1 MLRFMKSARPTNA
14 TPPKVPGPTSVAAP
28 TRYVAVQQRGL
39 ISLPADI
46 RRRHDLDR
54 PGAQVGIVERPDGV
68 IELHPSLPIPADQAW
83 FWTTRWQ
90 AMEREVDAHV
100 AAGEVTR
107 HATVVDLL
115 TDLDRD

>member
-1 MLRFMKSARPTNA
+1 MLQCMKAA
-14 TPPKVPGPTSVAAP
+14 DKTSTTKPA
-28 TRYVAVQQRGL
+28 RYVAVQQRGL
-39 ISLPADI
+39 ITLPADI

-54 PGAQVGIVERPDGV
+54 PGAQVGIVERADGI

-100 AAGEVTR
+100 AAGQVTR
-107 HATVVDLL
+107 HDTVDELL
-115 TDLDRD
+115 AELDRD